1 MKILYLLSDLMIPC
15 IIFFIVGT
23 ALAAR
28 KKVYEDFTSGAK
40 EGLRTAAK
48 ILPTLIGLMTAVGV
62 LRASGF
68 LNMAAEQLGKLT
80 EKAGF
85 PAALVPLSLVRL
97 FSASAASG
105 LLLDLYKEYGT
116 DSFIGT
122 AASLMMSCTETVF
135 YTMSVYFVAA
145 KISKTRYTLA
155 GALLATAAGIAASL
169 LLAGAMAG
177 WSKEIVSW
185 RCKRISLEFW

>member
-80 EKAGF
+80 EKAGHF
-85 PAALVPLSLVRL
+85 GYANAMGVIL
-97 FSASAASG
+97 AI
-105 LLLDLYKEYGT
+105 
-116 DSFIGT
+116 FIGILS
-122 AASLMMSCTETVF
+122 AVQFKL
-135 YTMSVYFVAA
+135 
-145 KISKTRYTLA
+145 
-155 GALLATAAGIAASL
+155 G
-169 LLAGAMAG
+169 
-177 WSKEIVSW
+177 KE
-185 RCKRISLEFW
+185 K

>member
-68 LNMAAEQLGKLT
+68 LDMAAEQLGKLT

-105 LLLDLYKEYGT
+105 LL
-116 DSFIGT
+116 
-122 AASLMMSCTETVF
+122 
-135 YTMSVYFVAA
+135 
-145 KISKTRYTLA
+145 
-155 GALLATAAGIAASL
+155 
-169 LLAGAMAG
+169 
-177 WSKEIVSW
+177 
-185 RCKRISLEFW
+185 